1 MRKLLILQG
10 ANMNWLGRR
19 EPELYGTTTSSELDA
34 RLRDYA
40 STRSF
45 EIEILYTNH
54 EGEAIERLYVAATAG
69 DIDAVVM
76 NPGGFSYCGYA
87 LRDCVKSIAIP
98 VVEVHLTN
106 HYARDIHSVSASAAR
121 GILMGFGI
129 NTYFL
134 AVDAALDIAAET
146 SRKN

>member
-40 STRSF
+40 SARNF

-54 EGEAIERLYVAATAG
+54 EGEAIERLYAAATAG
-69 DIDAVVM
+69 DINAVVM
-76 NPGGFSYCGYA
+76 NPGGFSYSGYA
-87 LRDCVKSIAIP
+87 LRDCVKSIKIP
-98 VVEVHLTN
+98 VV
-106 HYARDIHSVSASAAR
+106 
-121 GILMGFGI
+121 
-129 NTYFL
+129 
-134 AVDAALDIAAET
+134 
-146 SRKN
+146 

>member
-1 MRKLLILQG
+1 MPRLLILQG
-10 ANMNWLGRR
+10 ANLNWLGRR

-40 STRSF
+40 SARNF
-45 EIEILYTNH
+45 EIEIVYTNL
-54 EGEAIERLYVAATAG
+54 EGEAIDRLYAAAMAG
-69 DIDAVVM
+69 NIDVVVM
-76 NPGGFSYCGYA
+76 NPGGFSYSGYA
-87 LRDCVKSIAIP
+87 LRDCVKSIKIP

-129 NTYFL
+129 NTYFR
-134 AVDAALDIAAET
+134 AVDAALDIAVEI

>member
-1 MRKLLILQG
+1 MPRLMILQG

-40 STRSF
+40 SARNF
-45 EIEILYTNH
+45 EIEIVYTNL
-54 EGEAIERLYVAATAG
+54 EGEAIDRLYAAATAG
-69 DIDAVVM
+69 NVDVVVM
-76 NPGGFSYCGYA
+76 NPGGFSYAGYA
-87 LRDCVKSIAIP
+87 LRDCVKSIKIP
-98 VVEVHLTN
+98 VVELHLTN

-121 GILMGFGI
+121 GVLMGFGI
-129 NTYFL
+129 NTYFR
-134 AVDAALDIAAET
+134 AVDAALDIAAEI

>member
-1 MRKLLILQG
+1 
-10 ANMNWLGRR
+10 
-19 EPELYGTTTSSELDA
+19 
-34 RLRDYA
+34 
-40 STRSF
+40 
-45 EIEILYTNH
+45 
-54 EGEAIERLYVAATAG
+54 
-69 DIDAVVM
+69 
-76 NPGGFSYCGYA
+76 
-87 LRDCVKSIAIP
+87 

>member
-1 MRKLLILQG
+1 MLKLLILQG

-19 EPELYGTTTSSELDA
+19 QPELYGTTTAAELDA

-40 STRSF
+40 LTKGF

-54 EGEAIERLYVAATAG
+54 EGEAIERLYAAATAG

-76 NPGGFSYCGYA
+76 NPGGFSYSGYA

-98 VVEVHLTN
+98 VVELHLTN

-121 GILMGFGI
+121 GILMGLGI
-129 NTYFL
+129 NTYFR
-134 AVDAALDIAAET
+134 AVDAALDIAAEI